1 MMISTKGRYALRMLV
16 DMAEHERGGGY
27 VPLKEI
33 AARQEISEKYLESIV
48 KLLVQNNVL
57 IGVRGKGGGY
67 RLNGTPDQFTVRRIL
82 EITEGSLAPVACLC
96 EPHEP
101 CARMANCRTYP
112 MWQGLSKLICD
123 YLDSYTLADLM
134 KSDDAGFRLHHIKAF
149 THFDIPPFHG
159 RTGRFSLRLSDAR
172 ILPSKSWPMRV
183 IISSPSSF
191 MPCPIQ
197 LSTISVS
204 AL

>member
-1 MMISTKGRYALRMLV
+1 MGNQKRAAPAFLSAEVCEASKPCTRRSFYAIPVHQKNAPDRTWPGTKEAHNPMMISTKGRYALRMLV

-112 MWQGLSKLICD
+112 MWQGLSKLIRD

-134 KSDDAGFRLHHIKAF
+134 KSDDAGF
-149 THFDIPPFHG
+149 DY
-159 RTGRFSLRLSDAR
+159 
-172 ILPSKSWPMRV
+172 
-183 IISSPSSF
+183 II
-191 MPCPIQ
+191 
-197 LSTISVS
+197 
-204 AL
+204 